1 METNWRLT
9 PGSKLTWHSWG
20 SEHLVFNENSGAT
33 HLLPLEA
40 TKALQSLAAEPQTI
54 TQLHDAILETS
65 DKSMPHP
72 STEWLEELLKQFQQL
87 GLSQLVSE

>member
-1 METNWRLT
+1 MEIYWRLT

-20 SEHLVFNENSGAT
+20 SEHLVYNDNSGAT

-40 TKALQSLAAEPQTI
+40 AKALQALTTAPQTI
-54 TQLHDAILETS
+54 TQLRETIIETAN
-65 DKSMPHP
+65 KSMPHP

-87 GLSQLVSE
+87 GLSQQITE